1 MSRIEEALRRA
12 GRGQSDLAQVEPM
25 IPMSAEL
32 PDPMSG
38 AGDAFDEGDE
48 VDASAIEQV
57 PAATP
62 VQVPLS
68 PEDAKKAQKLI
79 VGPVEPIVIE
89 QYRKLVVSLS
99 QIELEKESRVVMVA
113 SAMAGEG
120 KSLTATNLA
129 LTLSASF
136 RRQVLLIDADL
147 RRPTIHTVLQIPNGS
162 GLHEALMAPEPQ
174 RPALVQY
181 SPTLT
186 VLTAGQANGDP
197 MALLTSERMRAILEQ
212 AGAKFEWVVIDTPPA
227 GLLPDAN
234 VLAEMV
240 DMILLV
246 IAAGSTPFPTVRRA
260 VDALDAKRI
269 AGVVLNRAAAIPSA
283 TYQGYYDYATAAR

>member
-1 MSRIEEALRRA
+1 M
-12 GRGQSDLAQVEPM
+12 M
-25 IPMSAEL
+25 PMSAEL
-32 PDPMSG
+32 PDPVSG
-38 AGDAFDEGDE
+38 AGEAFVGMDEGVDE
-48 VDASAIEQV
+48 VDDVDPAAIESV
-57 PAATP
+57 PATRE
-62 VQVPLS
+62 VPPS
-68 PEDAKKAQKLI
+68 PEDAKKAERLI
-79 VGPVEPIVIE
+79 LGPVEPIVIE

-99 QIELEKESRVVMVA
+99 QMEVERESRIVMVA

-120 KSLTATNLA
+120 KSLTAANLA

-162 GLHEALMAPEPQ
+162 GLHEALMSPEPQ
-174 RPALVQY
+174 RPSLVQY

-197 MALLTSERMRAILEQ
+197 MALLTSDRMRAILEQ

-240 DMILLV
+240 DLILLV

-269 AGVVLNRAAAIPSA
+269 AGVVLNRVAAIPSS
-283 TYQGYYDYATAAR
+283 TYHGYYDYARAAR

>member
-1 MSRIEEALRRA
+1 M
-12 GRGQSDLAQVEPM
+12 
-25 IPMSAEL
+25 
-32 PDPMSG
+32 
-38 AGDAFDEGDE
+38 
-48 VDASAIEQV
+48 
-57 PAATP
+57 
-62 VQVPLS
+62 
-68 PEDAKKAQKLI
+68 
-79 VGPVEPIVIE
+79 
-89 QYRKLVVSLS
+89 
-99 QIELEKESRVVMVA
+99 
-113 SAMAGEG
+113 
-120 KSLTATNLA
+120 
-129 LTLSASF
+129 
-136 RRQVLLIDADL
+136 LLIDADL

-197 MALLTSERMRAILEQ
+197 MALLTSERMREILEQ

-240 DMILLV
+240 DLILLV

-269 AGVVLNRAAAIPSA
+269 AGVVLNRVAAIPSA